1 MSRHIFRFSDI
12 EWHMPVGSGTSP
24 EAARAAAGTGVGRK
38 FLAQGDAGF
47 YAQVVRFPS
56 HFEAPAH
63 SHDHAEIF
71 VVLEGSC
78 TFDGEPMAVHDSTVV
93 EANEK
98 YGFVAGDEQLVLLVV
113 RTGRATF
120 TAASA
125 S

>member
-1 MSRHIFRFSDI
+1 VSRHIYRFDDS
-12 EWHMPVGSGTSP
+12 EWHVPVGPGTNP
-24 EAARAAAGTGVGRK
+24 EAARAAADKGVGRK

-71 VVLEGSC
+71 VVLGGSC

-98 YGFVAGDEQLVLLVV
+98 YGFVAGDEELVFLVV
-113 RTGRATF
+113 RTGRAAF
-120 TAASA
+120 AAA
-125 S
+125 AP